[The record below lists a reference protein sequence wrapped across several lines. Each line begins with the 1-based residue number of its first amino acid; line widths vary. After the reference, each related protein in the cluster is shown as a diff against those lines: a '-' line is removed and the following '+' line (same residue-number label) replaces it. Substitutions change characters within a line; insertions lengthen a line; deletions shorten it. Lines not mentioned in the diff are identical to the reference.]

1 MLQPAAESPA
11 YHLYS
16 PAPKQL
22 SSFKLNT
29 CVCVCCDICQAVPAA
44 PGIVQNVMTGEQLKQ
59 QVASQQLWPTVQ
71 QTGMFQSQDAAG
83 SSVQCIVLLVSW
95 NWWKTMKLN
104 LDVHMTQTMPFVIF
118 VDKRNCSKMK
128 KPST

>member
-1 MLQPAAESPA
+1 MLQQAAESPA

-22 SSFKLNT
+22 SSFKLNA

-83 SSVQCIVLLVSW
+83 SSVYCIASKLELVE
-95 NWWKTMKLN
+95 NNEVK
-104 LDVHMTQTMPFVIF
+104 FG
-118 VDKRNCSKMK
+118 CSYD
-128 KPST
+128 TDHAFCYFC

>member
-1 MLQPAAESPA
+1 MFQPAAESPA

-22 SSFKLNT
+22 SSFKLNA
-29 CVCVCCDICQAVPAA
+29 CVCVCARVCGDICQAVPVD

-83 SSVQCIVLLVSW
+83 SSVYCIA
-95 NWWKTMKLN
+95 
-104 LDVHMTQTMPFVIF
+104 
-118 VDKRNCSKMK
+118 SKF
-128 KPST
+128 TTVYYF